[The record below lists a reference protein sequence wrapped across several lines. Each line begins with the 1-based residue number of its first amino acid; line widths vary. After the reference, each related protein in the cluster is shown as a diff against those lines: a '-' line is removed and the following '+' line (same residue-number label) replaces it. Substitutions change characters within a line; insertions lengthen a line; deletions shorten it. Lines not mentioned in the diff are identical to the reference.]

1 MTTEPQLFLGRT
13 ISASLTVKD
22 LQRSLDWYQDVVGFT
37 VDRRHEREGK
47 LVAVS
52 LKAGEIRLLI
62 GQDDGAKGW
71 DRAKGEG
78 FSLHITTDQNIDAL
92 ANRIKA
98 RADRYAVGPARVPR
112 AGPGRIQ
119 NHDLLNAARVTAER
133 HSEGVLR
140 ATQRRVSSEFTH
152 SPCSISAM
160 LCSGASSSSAVNYFG
175 EFYKPRGGWRE
186 ACQIRST

>member
-1 MTTEPQLFLGRT
+1 MTTESLPFLGRT

-22 LQRSLDWYQDVVGFT
+22 LQKSLDWYQDVVGFT
-37 VDRRHEREGK
+37 VDRKHEREGK

-78 FSLHITTDQNIDAL
+78 FSLHITTDQNIDEL

-98 RADRYAVGPARVPR
+98 RGGSLLSEPADMPWGPRVFRVQDPD
-112 AGPGRIQ
+112 GFKITISSVP
-119 NHDLLNAARVTAER
+119 AA
-133 HSEGVLR
+133 
-140 ATQRRVSSEFTH
+140 
-152 SPCSISAM
+152 
-160 LCSGASSSSAVNYFG
+160 
-175 EFYKPRGGWRE
+175 
-186 ACQIRST
+186 